1 MTQHS
6 SCWWLDLLKEELNS
20 FPSHCYVK
28 NLIQASLFL
37 KNRSNVLWAKSNK
50 SSSYSLSLGSSFVIK
65 SEVDWIVRVII
76 LHFLDRRIHFFFN
89 PLWVTVGNWFNIFY
103 SPSSWKFMW
112 IRMAHGSSITATAP
126 SLRSPCFQS
135 SSQARYY
142 QRITCCFWTNSVS
155 VSEQRVRFQIFSLS
169 LQIPAWSPSI
179 SISL

>member
-1 MTQHS
+1 M
-6 SCWWLDLLKEELNS
+6 LRIS
-20 FPSHCYVK
+20 FKHRYFWRIVPTCYGR
-28 NLIQASLFL
+28 NLTSPVLIRSASGHH
-37 KNRSNVLWAKSNK
+37 
-50 SSSYSLSLGSSFVIK
+50 LSLNQKSIESSVWLSCIFL
-65 SEVDWIVRVII
+65 IVG
-76 LHFLDRRIHFFFN
+76 FTFFFN
-89 PLWVTVGNWFNIFY
+89 PLWVTVGTWFNIFY

-155 VSEQRVRFQIFSLS
+155 VSEQRVLFQIFSLS

>member
-50 SSSYSLSLGSSFVIK
+50 SSSYSLSLGSSFVFK

-112 IRMAHGSSITATAP
+112 IRMAHGSSITARRPLLFVRHVFNLVPRPAITNASRAVFGP
-126 SLRSPCFQS
+126 IVWAFQS
-135 SSQARYY
+135 NASFFKFSHFPCKFR
-142 QRITCCFWTNSVS
+142 RGL
-155 VSEQRVRFQIFSLS
+155 RRFQ
-169 LQIPAWSPSI
+169 
-179 SISL
+179 

>member
-50 SSSYSLSLGSSFVIK
+50 SSSYSLSLGSSFVFK

-103 SPSSWKFMW
+103 SPSSWKF
-112 IRMAHGSSITATAP
+112 IRMAHGSTAP

-155 VSEQRVRFQIFSLS
+155 VSKQRVLFQIFSLS